1 MAPPATLGSPMEP
14 KPLLRVAGPAWE
26 LARYFLI
33 VAYLAAASSPSGN
46 ADMLSAP
53 WLAAAAAGGLAMP
66 AAFFV
71 YAYEP
76 GRYAAYLPL
85 LRLGKVLE
93 LATIVLLYAT
103 GAIRPGS
110 TVPMLAFRVPVL
122 DGTAVAFGVVA
133 LLDAAVLAG
142 LLRVRTR
149 GGPPATP

>member
-1 MAPPATLGSPMEP
+1 MAPPATLASLMEP

-33 VAYLAAASSPSGN
+33 VAFVAAASSPSGN

-53 WLAAAAAGGLAMP
+53 WLAAAAAAGLAMP

-71 YAYEP
+71 YACAP

-85 LRLGKVLE
+85 LRLGKGIE

-103 GAIRPGS
+103 GAIRWGS

-122 DGTAVAFGVVA
+122 DSTAVVFGLVA

-142 LLRVRTR
+142 LLRVRTGAGR
-149 GGPPATP
+149 TGSP

>member
-1 MAPPATLGSPMEP
+1 MPPPVTLASPMEP
-14 KPLLRVAGPAWE
+14 KPLLRIAGPAWE

-33 VAYLAAASSPSGN
+33 VVFLASSSSASGN

-66 AAFFV
+66 AAFFL

-103 GAIRPGS
+103 GTIRAGS
-110 TVPMLAFRVPVL
+110 TMPMLAFRVPVL
-122 DGTAVAFGVVA
+122 DSTPVVFGLVA

-142 LLRVRTR
+142 LLRVRT
-149 GGPPATP
+149 GAGPTGSP